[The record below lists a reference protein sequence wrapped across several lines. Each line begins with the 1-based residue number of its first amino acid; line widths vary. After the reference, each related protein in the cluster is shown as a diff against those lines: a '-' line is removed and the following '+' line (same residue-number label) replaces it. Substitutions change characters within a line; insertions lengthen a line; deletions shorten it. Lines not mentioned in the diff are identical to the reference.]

1 LEVVQGFEAAAM
13 RKLKDGLTDEMKQQ
27 ILIDAN
33 FAKR

>member
-1 LEVVQGFEAAAM
+1 M